1 MSRFRPQLAPTLFTI
16 PVVLVCVAL
25 GVWQLQ
31 RLDWKRELI
40 AQREAGVA
48 AAPAMP
54 PRSLAQFRPAT
65 SAVHSSILT
74 TRKPLRPS
82 PNG

>member
-25 GVWQLQ
+25 GTWQLQ
-31 RLDWKRELI
+31 RLEWKRELI

-54 PRSLAQFRPAT
+54 TAT
-65 SAVHSSILT
+65 CI
-74 TRKPLRPS
+74 P
-82 PNG
+82 